1 VGALDIENKN
11 PLDANPDLKDQ
22 MVCDLIKQT
31 RELVVQLKEHKEWAH
46 GKAIQAAPKLGD
58 DVTELRVMWM
68 ERDQNQCNKE
78 KKVID
83 DDTLKRLSEME
94 TELKTK
100 NGTFF
105 LEHVGELCIVVVT
118 EEKGEQVPWN
128 KKTPHA
134 HVHTAHAA
142 RTHTHNTHGSG

>member
-1 VGALDIENKN
+1 
-11 PLDANPDLKDQ
+11 

-31 RELVVQLKEHKEWAH
+31 REMVVQLKEHKEWAH

-78 KKVID
+78 NKVID

-94 TELKTK
+94 TELKTR
-100 NGTFF
+100 NGHFF
-105 LEHVGELCIVVVT
+105 SRTRWRTVYRCSNRRKRGTSALEQKDT
-118 EEKGEQVPWN
+118 
-128 KKTPHA
+128 T
-134 HVHTAHAA
+134 HT
-142 RTHTHNTHGSG
+142 RTH